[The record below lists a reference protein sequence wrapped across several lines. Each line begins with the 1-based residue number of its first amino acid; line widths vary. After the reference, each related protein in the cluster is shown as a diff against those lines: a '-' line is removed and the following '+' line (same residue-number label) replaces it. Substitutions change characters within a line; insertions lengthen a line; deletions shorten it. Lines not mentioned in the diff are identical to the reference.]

1 MARHDI
7 SWTKPAP
14 FWSESTS
21 QVAQVDHEEF
31 RRPGILRFATDSFM
45 DEFMNVLAT
54 DPTRLGEYRA
64 RPETWRGILPT
75 TPPVAPNKA
84 FGLPLQRLGFAR
96 KNLANGRPSLPTVPP
111 ADLLPVTQRF
121 NAPLKLYQPVHQR
134 HYLVTSCLVCRTPGL
149 PDRHVDTAHQQRVG
163 FLMRRIFVDTT
174 DTAEYAWVST
184 PKGNFWQKLDSA
196 SYEQIATGEEVLS
209 MFAVNFTADDL
220 RKRRLFAGNIPVGK
234 REAYLGGAKSPTE
247 TAQLFSTKTARKI
260 LFRKDFAEPW
270 KVLLNRAAEKYHEF
284 ASPPT
289 EIPKGTTPSAEQ
301 LDVQSARLQS
311 ERDQIQMTSWFL
323 LHDFLRFI
331 KIYMKDL
338 YDALDQTSVPSLP
351 LESRNK
357 LHELLGTLKIGPTLA
372 TDIGNSSVSSSM
384 RDALKSMKP
393 FLEAGT
399 LDKIETSYTQAEHDP
414 RWPTFLFPLADPK
427 YPGDAPVPTP
437 LLDIS
442 TDEHTVIDEANAGGD
457 PSHLPP
463 QPPPLPDFPLPS
475 DVDMLTIAV
484 IRALDDV
491 SPAPEPEVPTSSITP
506 GNALSGSFVI
516 RCVYERPTCGPLQKD
531 IVSPPSELFELAG
544 FFDSDAPAR
553 PIRIGLPIDT
563 SLAGLRKFDKNT
575 AFVMSDMLCGQVKRM
590 KGITLLDLILSLLPW
605 PFHKDLSV
613 PDKGPCG
620 NGMGTICSLSIPIIT
635 LCALIVLMIMVAL
648 LDFVFKWMP
657 FLMVCFPI
665 PGLRAKKP

>member
-1 MARHDI
+1 MPRHDI

-21 QVAQVDHEEF
+21 QLAQIDREEF

-64 RPETWRGILPT
+64 RPETWRGILKAELPV
-75 TPPVAPNKA
+75 TPKKA
-84 FGLPLQRLGFAR
+84 YAQPFQRLGFAR
-96 KNLANGRPSLPTVPP
+96 KNLANGRPALPTQPP
-111 ADLLPVTQRF
+111 ADLLPVAQRVT
-121 NAPLKLYQPVHQR
+121 APLKLYQPVHQR

-174 DTAEYAWVST
+174 DTAEYAWVGT
-184 PKGNFWQKLDSA
+184 PKGYIWQRIDPALN
-196 SYEQIATGEEVLS
+196 EQIAPGEEVLP

-234 REAYLGGAKSPTE
+234 REAYLGGVKAQSG
-247 TAQLFSTKTARKI
+247 TAQLFSSKTARKI
-260 LFRKDFAEPW
+260 LFRKDVAEPW
-270 KVLLNRAAEKYHEF
+270 KVLLNRA
-284 ASPPT
+284 S
-289 EIPKGTTPSAEQ
+289 EQ
-301 LDVQSARLQS
+301 HSGFVPLLPVGDERDVQTARLNS

-323 LHDFLRFI
+323 LHDFLRFM

-338 YDALDQTSVPSLP
+338 YDALGQ
-351 LESRNK
+351 
-357 LHELLGTLKIGPTLA
+357 TLA
-372 TDIGNSSVSSSM
+372 PSTLSNERQALHTMLGQLRIGTDLKNEIGATNVSSSM
-384 RDALKSMKP
+384 RAALESMKP
-393 FLEAGT
+393 IADAGILE
-399 LDKIETSYTQAEHDP
+399 KIEKNYPQNGAVYS
-414 RWPTFLFPLADPK
+414 WPTFLFPFADPK
-427 YPGDAPVPTP
+427 FLNDAPVPASLPNLT
-437 LLDIS
+437 
-442 TDEHTVIDEANAGGD
+442 TDEQAVIDEGNTGSNYLQPAN
-457 PSHLPP
+457 
-463 QPPPLPDFPLPS
+463 
-475 DVDMLTIAV
+475 VDLLTVAV
-484 IRALDDV
+484 IRALDV
-491 SPAPEPEVPTSSITP
+491 ESPAPEPEVPASSITP

-531 IVSPPSELFELAG
+531 IVSPPSEVFELAG

-563 SLAGLRKFDKNT
+563 SPAGLRKFDKNT
-575 AFVMSDMLCGQVKRM
+575 AFVMSDILCGQVKRM

-605 PFHKDLSV
+605 PFHKSLSV
-613 PDKGPCG
+613 PDNGPCA

-648 LDFVFKWMP
+648 LDFIFKWMP
-657 FLMVCFPI
+657 FLMICFPI
-665 PGLRAKKP
+665 PGLKAKKP